1 MIMILPFIGE
11 SSRMG
16 GVKTGENIK
25 FAVAH
30 YHKKRDVMIQSAIHF
45 AN

>member
-30 YHKKRDVMIQSAIHF
+30 YHKKRDVCALESLI
-45 AN
+45 